1 MEKKVYIVITEDDE
15 PFIQGVFS
23 EQIHAQAYADKD
35 ERRKIQE
42 CSVDLMDKLNET
54 SWYSA
59 KLWSGQSYENVYVER
74 FYNNSRD
81 IIQAWDSSNKGVCY
95 YLRVKAIDLTEAKKK
110 AQERFRFIM
119 ENKDSFFPL
128 LNQYNQ
134 HHLSPAYDYFT
145 HEIIS
150 NDFVV

>member
-35 ERRKIQE
+35 ERRKVQE
-42 CSVDLMDKLNET
+42 CAVDLMDKLNET

-74 FYNNSRD
+74 LYNNSRD
-81 IIQAWDSSNKGVCY
+81 IIQA
-95 YLRVKAIDLTEAKKK
+95 
-110 AQERFRFIM
+110 
-119 ENKDSFFPL
+119 
-128 LNQYNQ
+128 
-134 HHLSPAYDYFT
+134 
-145 HEIIS
+145 
-150 NDFVV
+150 